1 MSKLEYLNIKGNILT
16 KEGVDILKQSLQNNC
31 CFLLKKLSLT
41 APYLPCTELKKAIL
55 QRGCPNF
62 DNYEICI
69 LNNIIVLPKTGY
81 DGLDDYYKDIGDT
94 TLCNEFEIPSRIK
107 LLFIDLEADEMMV
120 IYKLFNY
127 FKCINKLTIG
137 GI

>member
-69 LNNIIVLPKTGY
+69 
-81 DGLDDYYKDIGDT
+81 
-94 TLCNEFEIPSRIK
+94 
-107 LLFIDLEADEMMV
+107 
-120 IYKLFNY
+120 
-127 FKCINKLTIG
+127 
-137 GI
+137 